1 MIGRMVISSIAHRP
15 VRTGL
20 SILAIAVEVTMILLI
35 VGLADGLLEE
45 SQGRTRSVGADILIR
60 PSSSGVAMGLTTA
73 DIPEGIARVLVE
85 KNPEIAMAVGT
96 TVYSGGDLQTIT
108 GVDWERF
115 TEMCGGVRY
124 AEGGPMSGPGE
135 AIVDEVYAR
144 YKKVAVGDTLE
155 LLNREFRVA
164 GVVEPGKMSRVFI
177 PIETMQELLGWQ
189 GNYSQ
194 VFVRLHDPEQ
204 TGEVVEK
211 IQALLPGYPVYPIEE
226 FLTLAAAD
234 IQEVSRQVTD
244 AIVGIAVIIGF
255 IVVLLSMYTSVI
267 ERTREIGILKSLGA
281 SKGYIVGILLREA
294 LLLCAAGIVAGFGLS
309 YLVRSIVIDRFPL
322 VSVLISADWLVMSAV
337 LAVIGATLG
346 SLYPAI
352 RAARQDTIQS
362 LTYD

>member
-1 MIGRMVISSIAHRP
+1 VKLRDPR
-15 VRTGL
+15 
-20 SILAIAVEVTMILLI
+20 
-35 VGLADGLLEE
+35 
-45 SQGRTRSVGADILIR
+45 Q
-60 PSSSGVAMGLTTA
+60 
-73 DIPEGIARVLVE
+73 
-85 KNPEIAMAVGT
+85 
-96 TVYSGGDLQTIT
+96 T
-108 GVDWERF
+108 GV
-115 TEMCGGVRY
+115 
-124 AEGGPMSGPGE
+124 
-135 AIVDEVYAR
+135 
-144 YKKVAVGDTLE
+144 
-155 LLNREFRVA
+155 
-164 GVVEPGKMSRVFI
+164 
-177 PIETMQELLGWQ
+177 
-189 GNYSQ
+189 
-194 VFVRLHDPEQ
+194 
-204 TGEVVEK
+204 VVEK

-226 FLTLAAAD
+226 FLTLATAD

-281 SKGYIVGILLREA
+281 SKGYIVGIFLREA

-322 VSVLISADWLVMSAV
+322 LSVLISAEWLVMSAA